1 MIALFQVTAQT
12 LTRIQQTE
20 GSVNIGEGVLVF
32 HRPGLDALAARLAPM
47 GHNFIGAPERLVDT
61 PQRRT
66 DLEVMLRGPDG
77 VLINVTER
85 A

>member
-1 MIALFQVTAQT
+1 VIALFQVTAQT

-20 GSVNIGEGVLVF
+20 GSVIGEGVLVF
-32 HRPGLDALAARLAPM
+32 HRPGLDALGARLAPM